1 MLNDIFLLVGLESM
15 GKSRREKKNLTDN
28 FCSCGGAFWIV
39 LKSENKKKPYC
50 MRFIEGL

>member
-1 MLNDIFLLVGLESM
+1 MTFFYWLGWKAWGN
-15 GKSRREKKNLTDN
+15 REKKNLTDN

-39 LKSENKKKPYC
+39 LKSENKKNPYC